1 MDLPVPPRDMTSIA
15 QPIPEPHVPMRAPA
29 PLPSQPTSPAAE
41 SPAGGADVDHLASA
55 EPRPE
60 GPVDQQP
67 WQMPQWQYATKRS
80 RINQR
85 RQRK

>member
-1 MDLPVPPRDMTSIA
+1 MPPRDMSSIA
-15 QPIPEPHVPMRAPA
+15 QPIPEPLVPMRTPA
-29 PLPSQPTSPAAE
+29 PLPPELKAPA
-41 SPAGGADVDHLASA
+41 AGGADVDHLASA

-60 GPVDQQP
+60 GPGDQQP